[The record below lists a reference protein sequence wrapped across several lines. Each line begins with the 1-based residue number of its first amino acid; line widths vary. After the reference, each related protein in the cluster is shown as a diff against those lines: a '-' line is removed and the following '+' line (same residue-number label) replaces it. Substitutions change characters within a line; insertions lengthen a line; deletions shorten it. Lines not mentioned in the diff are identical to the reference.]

1 MALLL
6 FPPPFFLR
14 SALAFFFLSLIS
26 CNCNF
31 CWEARLDFFS
41 FCLFFNAAMSIP
53 LTARV
58 NLCTRRVRWKD
69 AKEKRER
76 PIITW
81 KRSAVVD
88 GKKESTNRANR
99 DGSRSFEWTFQE
111 RKTTKRDWHLGKAH
125 HIKMCSSM
133 FSFFDRAH
141 KSRSVPCITKR
152 RRCPLLQI
160 DLAPTRTLHSSQTV
174 AKPCT
179 STLTFFFC
187 LLSTFFLWR
196 RLQAC
201 VHANFCGFFL
211 CSYIDLA
218 FLEPNQKVCPSRL
231 QHMEPCPG

>member
-6 FPPPFFLR
+6 LPPPLFLR

-41 FCLFFNAAMSIP
+41 FCFFLKAAMSIP

-58 NLCTRRVRWKD
+58 NFCTRRVRWKE
-69 AKEKRER
+69 ATERRE
-76 PIITW
+76 TTTNN
-81 KRSAVVD
+81 
-88 GKKESTNRANR
+88 GKKKKGQPLSMGKKKRHTRGQQGRRQVVR
-99 DGSRSFEWTFQE
+99 D
-111 RKTTKRDWHLGKAH
+111 
-125 HIKMCSSM
+125 
-133 FSFFDRAH
+133 
-141 KSRSVPCITKR
+141 
-152 RRCPLLQI
+152 
-160 DLAPTRTLHSSQTV
+160 
-174 AKPCT
+174 CT
-179 STLTFFFC
+179 GTLTFFFC

-201 VHANFCGFFL
+201 VQANFCGFFL

-218 FLEPNQKVCPSRL
+218 FLEPNQNVCPSRR